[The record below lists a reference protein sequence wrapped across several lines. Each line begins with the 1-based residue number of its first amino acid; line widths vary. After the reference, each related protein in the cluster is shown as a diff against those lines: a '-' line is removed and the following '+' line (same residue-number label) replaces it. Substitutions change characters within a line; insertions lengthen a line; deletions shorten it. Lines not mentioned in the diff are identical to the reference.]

1 MALREGYGTGA
12 YNAGKY
18 GVSAY
23 RLGEAT
29 VNVSVT
35 TTVSGKYVY
44 GGEEYD
50 FRLRDGY
57 GKGRYGRARYG
68 QSTLDKSAAAVSVT
82 SSVSQADAQRVR
94 LGAATPSCAVTST
107 ASIIEVKQSGAT
119 PTPTSTVT
127 AQGFF
132 SATGQATVSP
142 ALTTTVSYVRIRKF
156 SASEATEA
164 TVTQKDARF
173 KWIPRT
179 PPTDTWTEAAYRGD

>member
-1 MALREGYGTGA
+1 MALRVGYGTGV

-18 GVSAY
+18 GVAEVQI
-23 RLGEAT
+23 GQAA

-50 FRLRDGY
+50 HRLRDGY
-57 GKGRYGRARYG
+57 GKGRYGRAKYG
-68 QSTLDKSAAAVSVT
+68 QSTLDKGAAAVSVT
-82 SSVSQADAQRVR
+82 SSVSQADAQRVQNA
-94 LGAATPSCAVTST
+94 AATPSCAVTTT

-119 PTPTSTVT
+119 PTPTLTTT

-132 SATGQATVSP
+132 DATGAATVSP
-142 ALTTTVSYVRIRKF
+142 ALTTTVSYVRIRPF
-156 SASEATEA
+156 SAAEATEA

-179 PPTDTWTEAAYRGD
+179 PPTDTWTEAEYRGD